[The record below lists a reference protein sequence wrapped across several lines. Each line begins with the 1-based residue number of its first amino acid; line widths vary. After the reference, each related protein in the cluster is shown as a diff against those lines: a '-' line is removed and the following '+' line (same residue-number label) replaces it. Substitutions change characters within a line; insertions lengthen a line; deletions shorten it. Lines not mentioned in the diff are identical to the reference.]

1 MQPHQQQPGEPRL
14 TDEQFIAFVLGEA
27 DAGTAAM
34 IEATAQTDAA
44 IAARLGQMR
53 IMQQSLRHLQSMD
66 AAFAVSSQQRAA
78 LVAIMPVQ
86 QADWF
91 TQLTDRATEVAML
104 LLNSLRGPAIA
115 GYRSLDTGSARL
127 LRYECLDGVI
137 DMRIESDVVSR
148 ELNVTGQFVG
158 QTQLASLRFLQRGN
172 GAEIARVSLA
182 PDGYF
187 ECVIPPGVYAIE
199 LIASDTTSAVVPRV
213 ELGDT
218 ESPSP

>member
-1 MQPHQQQPGEPRL
+1 MQPHQQQPDEPRL

-27 DAGTAAM
+27 DAGTAAK
-34 IEATAQTDAA
+34 IQDSVQTDAA
-44 IAARLGQMR
+44 IAARVSHMR
-53 IMQQSLRHLQSMD
+53 IMQQSLRHLQSTD
-66 AAFAVSSQQRAA
+66 TTFAVSPQQRAA

-86 QADWF
+86 QADWL
-91 TQLTDRATEVAML
+91 TQLTASATEVAML
-104 LLNSLRGPAIA
+104 LLDSLRGPAVA

-158 QTQLASLRFLQRGN
+158 QTQLSSLRFLHRGN
-172 GAEIARVSLA
+172 GSEVARVSVA
-182 PDGYF
+182 TDGYF

-199 LIASDTTSAVVPRV
+199 LIASDRTSAVVPRV
-213 ELGDT
+213 ELGDI
-218 ESPSP
+218 ESASP